1 LYSFKS
7 VGIVGQ
13 GYVGQE
19 LATACLDAGYEV
31 HGIDTNQ
38 KLTQQLNKK
47 FADKNYKATTKY
59 SDLQCCDVVVFAV
72 PTNLKNNKPDY
83 SNIKS
88 AIEGAGPFICSRTLV
103 VIESTVGL
111 GFTRTKILPMLNKL
125 TNRDT
130 FYLAHVPERINPGSS
145 LKYSD
150 ISRIVAGLT
159 SVDRAI
165 ANEFYQTLVSTTKLA
180 ETLEQAEA
188 AKLLENSYRLVNIAL
203 INQFNEACQNNGI
216 DTSSVVSLAATK
228 PFGFMPFYPSAGI
241 GGDCIPVDPA
251 YLLSSIGSVPLIEQA
266 LAYNDSAPDR
276 IVSKIE
282 KTLGSIKNKR
292 IAVIGMSYK
301 PNHPSQNN
309 SVGQK
314 VLDKL
319 TDLGVEAY
327 GIDVYDN
334 SSKLK
339 PKTDLG
345 VIVIK
350 HSAQPTYD
358 VDLLDVSEGI

>member
-1 LYSFKS
+1 MYSFKS
-7 VGIVGQ
+7 VGIIGQ

-19 LATACLDAGYEV
+19 LAAACLDAGYEV

-38 KLTQQLNKK
+38 KLIQQLNKK
-47 FADKNYKATTKY
+47 FAGLSYQATTKY

-72 PTNLKNNKPDY
+72 PTNLNNNKPDY
-83 SNIKS
+83 SNLKS

-103 VIESTVGL
+103 VIESTVGV
-111 GFTRTKILPMLNKL
+111 GFTRTKALPMLNKL

-130 FYLAHVPERINPGSS
+130 FYLAYVPERIDPGNQT
-145 LKYSD
+145 KYFDVPRVVS
-150 ISRIVAGLT
+150 GLT

-165 ANEFYQTLVSTTKLA
+165 ANEFYQTLVSGTRLA

-203 INQFNEACQNNGI
+203 VNQFNEACLNHGLNA
-216 DTSSVVSLAATK
+216 SSVVSLAATK

-251 YLLSSIGSVPLIEQA
+251 YLISSIGSIPLIEEA
-266 LAYNDSAPDR
+266 LSYNNGAPDR
-276 IVSKIE
+276 TISKIE
-282 KTLGSIKNKR
+282 QHLGKLSGKR

-301 PNHPSQNN
+301 PNNASKNN
-309 SVGQK
+309 SIGQK

-319 TDLGVEAY
+319 IDLGVDAY
-327 GIDVYDN
+327 GVDVYDS

-345 VIVIK
+345 VIVVK
-350 HSAQPTYD
+350 HNAQPIYD
-358 VDLLDVSEGI
+358 IDLLDVSEGI